1 MSPACR
7 PRAQASAKLR
17 PVFDCHDRRPLT
29 EPTPRRTGLA
39 TRLLRAAVAL
49 VLAGL
54 VLLTLAQRV
63 SPVSPWWL
71 ELTRYAPFQIWLGL
85 AAGALLLSLAL
96 GRRWI
101 AASLATLALV
111 ATFMMGWVWHPGAP
125 PKGPAADATTLRV
138 MTYNI
143 KAARAAQRSGG
154 LRELAAEIAR
164 HDPDIVLAQDAHGL
178 PDQHAA
184 GEAAGLFGQRQ
195 QFRVGQYVIASR
207 YPLHDCV
214 PGRLLVADDVGT
226 LRCKVRVDGVDID
239 LVTVHFESPRT
250 GLNAARREGLD
261 GADEWRRNYDDRL
274 EQARLLARQ
283 LGPAVGPRIVAGDLN
298 APEASPVVQALL
310 ATGLRDAHS
319 AAGRGY
325 GFTYGQAMR
334 VARSFLR
341 IDHIL
346 VSAGIE
352 VTACTVGGGEASEH
366 RPVIAELRLPRP

>member
-1 MSPACR
+1 LTELLP
-7 PRAQASAKLR
+7 
-17 PVFDCHDRRPLT
+17 RRP
-29 EPTPRRTGLA
+29 GFA
-39 TRLLRAAVAL
+39 TRLLRAAIAL

-54 VLLTLAQRV
+54 VLLTLAQRF

-71 ELTRYAPFQIWLGL
+71 ELTRYAPFQLWLGL

-96 GRRWI
+96 GRRWV

-111 ATFMMGWVWHPGAP
+111 GTFMMDWVWHPGSTP
-125 PKGPAADATTLRV
+125 VGPAAKVTTLRV

-143 KAARAAQRSGG
+143 KAARAAQRPGG
-154 LRELAAEIAR
+154 LRQLAAEIAR

-178 PDQHAA
+178 PEQHAA
-184 GEAAGLFGQRQ
+184 VDDAARLFGAREQL
-195 QFRVGQYVIASR
+195 RVGQYVIASR
-207 YPLHDCV
+207 YPLHDCT

-226 LRCKVRVDGVDID
+226 LRCTVRVDGVDID

-283 LGPAVGPRIVAGDLN
+283 LGPAVRPRIVAGDLN

-352 VTACTVGGGEASEH
+352 VTACAVGGGEASEH